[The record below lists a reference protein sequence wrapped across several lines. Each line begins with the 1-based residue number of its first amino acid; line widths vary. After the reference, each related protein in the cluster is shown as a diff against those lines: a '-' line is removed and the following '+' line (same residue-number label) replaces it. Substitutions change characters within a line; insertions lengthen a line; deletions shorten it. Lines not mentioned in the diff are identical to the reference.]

1 MQDYYVICRIRVL
14 ADNESHAQGKLSDI
28 FISLLKDSKII
39 GYQVGKTEA
48 LEDILD
54 KQMAID

>member
-1 MQDYYVICRIRVL
+1 MQDYYVLCRIRVS
-14 ADNESHAQGKLSDI
+14 ADNESQAQGKLSGI
-28 FISLLKDSKII
+28 FMSLIKDSKII

-54 KQMAID
+54 KQMSID